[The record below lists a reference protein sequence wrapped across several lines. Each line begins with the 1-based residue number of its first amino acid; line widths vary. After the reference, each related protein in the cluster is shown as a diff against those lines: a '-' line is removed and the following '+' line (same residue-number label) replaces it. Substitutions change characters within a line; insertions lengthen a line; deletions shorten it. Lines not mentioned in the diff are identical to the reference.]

1 VSLAGCVGGDAPDL
15 NRWILTGRSG
25 AFELHDWYSLR
36 RRINGAWLEID
47 FGEGSIR
54 ERSHRAQLDA
64 LDAMLAG
71 RPHSLPSLREGLM
84 VQECIEAMLAS

>member
-47 FGEGSIR
+47 SVKAPSASVPIA
-54 ERSHRAQLDA
+54 RSLTRSMPCWPDDRTRCRAFA
-64 LDAMLAG
+64 RG
-71 RPHSLPSLREGLM
+71 
-84 VQECIEAMLAS
+84 